1 MSLFFKYASPM
12 SIQKD
17 RKIGSWY
24 NISDISLV
32 KNHECVE
39 CVLMYVCGCGYQCL
53 YMNIYE

>member
-1 MSLFFKYASPM
+1 MSLFFKYASPVP
-12 SIQKD
+12 IQKD

-24 NISDISLV
+24 HISGISLA

-39 CVLMYVCGCGYQCL
+39 CVLMYVSGCGYRCL